1 MYTSIFEEENSLN
14 NLETFSSINGANF
27 YDLPLNSHKIN
38 IEKVNWINPDFTEDS
53 KIKIKNFMG
62 GQKIKWKV
70 VSN

>member
-1 MYTSIFEEENSLN
+1 
-14 NLETFSSINGANF
+14 
-27 YDLPLNSHKIN
+27 LPLNSHKIN
-38 IEKVNWINPDFTEDS
+38 IEKVNWINPDFTEDN